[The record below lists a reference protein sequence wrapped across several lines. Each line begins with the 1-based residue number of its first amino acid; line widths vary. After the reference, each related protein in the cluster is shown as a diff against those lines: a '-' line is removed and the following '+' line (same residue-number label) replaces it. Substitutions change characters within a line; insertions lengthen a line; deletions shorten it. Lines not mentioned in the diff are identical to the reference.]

1 MQRLIL
7 HMFNPVIY
15 TFTVMLTTACYMAY
29 GIGAEE
35 ESDRPQSYIQFD
47 NTSQRYTAFVD
58 NQPFDWVIHQL
69 EELAGIE
76 FTVYKDD
83 YTAVS
88 AQFENLPLDKAISQL
103 LYGASYMISSGDTV
117 RIFVLSR
124 EDESHSDAGTAE
136 DDTAPAPIESTVLQS
151 TTTDDSNATVQSSS
165 SDFKHHLIESLGN
178 SPELDELRSQLEQM
192 PDMDLSEEEIRL
204 LQNSSEGQI
213 TDILLNKLLQVDV
226 SRPDNESVSTDQP
239 QATGE

>member
-1 MQRLIL
+1 MHR
-7 HMFNPVIY
+7 FTSVIY
-15 TFTVMLTTACYMAY
+15 TFTVTLTAACYMAY

-35 ESDRPQSYIQFD
+35 ESDRPQSFIQFD
-47 NTSQRYTAFVD
+47 STSQRYTAFVD

-69 EELAGIE
+69 EDAAGIE
-76 FTVYKDD
+76 FTVYEDD

-88 AQFENLPLDKAISQL
+88 AQFENLPLEKAISQL
-103 LYGASYMISSGDTV
+103 LYGASHMISSGDTV

-124 EDESHSDAGTAE
+124 EDESLSDAGTVE
-136 DDTAPAPIESTVLQS
+136 DDTEPAPIEDAVLQS
-151 TTTDDSNATVQSSS
+151 TATTTTDDSNATVQLPL
-165 SDFKHHLIESLGN
+165 SDFKHHLIESLGD

-213 TDILLNKLLQVDV
+213 TDILLNKLLQAGV
-226 SRPDNESVSTDQP
+226 SRPDNESASTDQP
-239 QATGE
+239 QNAGE